1 MGGIGKTELAIQY
14 AQLHLLDYLGGI
26 CWLTAASIDIGEQ
39 IIKFASTKLDLKIP
53 NDLGKDKSEKDKLL
67 EKVEY
72 CWSHWSKSPHRTL
85 IIIDDVLDY
94 REIKAYLPPVKSGF
108 KVLLTSRSEID
119 PSIKSFPLEVL
130 SKDTAVQLLYSF
142 IGKDRVD
149 NEIYEAYIICE
160 ELGYLPLALELVGR
174 YLSED
179 SELSLGDILL
189 RLQAYGLEDES
200 IDLENTEEL
209 YPTMQAR
216 RGVKAAFELTWQAL
230 DKDTISIA
238 KFLGFWEIPNK
249 EILGLVGNCLGYT
262 RQQITKVQKQL
273 QKRYVIKILDDS
285 KFDIHPLIKQFL
297 SYKTNEL
304 FKLENQADFDNFLT
318 SLIASD
324 PYQTFELIHK
334 NKVLSDQSRIFI
346 TQDQINNV
354 NVPSPIEVGN
364 KVRMAIQAWVK
375 GLTND
380 SQFAIPLTMP
390 FTRDGNFPKIGVR
403 FTIKPLET
411 DPLMVTNQVCL
422 WTEISF
428 GNGGLISDDVI
439 ELPVEFNIRE
449 SWDFGWFSSQSFL
462 TYKQPCWYWQWT
474 LEQIVS
480 SIKKVFEQRTFQVD
494 SGYLS
499 LEAAWHM
506 ATRLTKRNPLDA
518 RPISIQELG
527 ECLLNVQKHQFDLM
541 RQHCLHQLLIE
552 MDTCRNHGSGFLSLP
567 LSATNFRNGQI
578 RTPEILRAYT
588 EDIYNGAIQG
598 YNQISQK
605 YFPQFLHKLKTAS
618 TLPANI
624 LGVVIPPIHQNDEVR
639 ITWGWQALPQG
650 SQSRAIFK
658 IALQTDNNNHD
669 SLYNQIYGQVAIL
682 RPDIEVHTNLY
693 SQSVSSLTIYW
704 HGVNPVT
711 KLVYD
716 WLWEDLKNI
725 EWVSG
730 TLDPHIF

>member
-26 CWLTAASIDIGEQ
+26 CWLTAASVDIGEQ
-39 IIKFASTKLDLKIP
+39 IIKFATTKLDLKIP
-53 NDLGKDKSEKDKLL
+53 NDLGKDKSEKDKLP

-72 CWSHWSKSPHRTL
+72 CWSHWSNSPHRTL

-119 PSIKSFPLEVL
+119 PSIKSFLLEVL

-149 NEIYEAYIICE
+149 NEIDEAYIICE
-160 ELGYLPLALELVGR
+160 KLGYLPLALELVGR

-179 SELSLGDILL
+179 LELSLGDILL

-238 KFLGFWEIPNK
+238 KFLGFWETPNK
-249 EILGLVGNCLGYT
+249 EVLGLVGNCLGYT
-262 RQQITKVQKQL
+262 KQQVTKVQKQL
-273 QKRYVIKILDDS
+273 QRRYVIKFVDEG

-297 SYKTNEL
+297 SYKSNEL
-304 FKLENQADFDNFLT
+304 FKLENQADLDSFLT

-324 PYQTFELIHK
+324 PYQAFELIHK
-334 NKVLSDQSRIFI
+334 NKVLSDQSCIFI
-346 TQDQINNV
+346 AQDQINNV
-354 NVPSPIEVGN
+354 DIPSPIEVGN
-364 KVRMAIQAWVK
+364 KIRMAIQAWLK
-375 GLTND
+375 GLTNN
-380 SQFAIPLTMP
+380 SEFAIPLTMP
-390 FTRDGNFPKIGVR
+390 FTRDGSFPKIGVC

-411 DPLMVTNQVCL
+411 DPPMVTNQVCL
-422 WTEISF
+422 RTVIAF
-428 GNGGLISDDVI
+428 GYGDLISDDI
-439 ELPVEFNIRE
+439 TELPLQFNHQEYRHL
-449 SWDFGWFSSQSFL
+449 GWFRTDNFV

-474 LEQIVS
+474 LEQIIS
-480 SIKKVFEQRTFQVD
+480 SVKKVFEQRTFQVD
-494 SGYLS
+494 PGYLS

-518 RPISIQELG
+518 SPISLQVLE
-527 ECLLNVQKHQFDLM
+527 ECVSKVTKSQFDLV

-552 MDTCRNHGSGFLSLP
+552 IEHCRLQGYSYLSLP
-567 LSATNFRNGQI
+567 LSVINFRNEQI
-578 RTPEILRAYT
+578 LTEEILRAYT

-598 YNQISQK
+598 YNQITQK
-605 YFPQFLHKLKTAS
+605 YFPKFLHKLKTAS

-624 LGVVIPPIHQNDEVR
+624 VGVVIPPSSQNSEVR
-639 ITWGWQALPQG
+639 ITWGWQVLPQG
-650 SQSRAIFK
+650 SQSKAEFK
-658 IALQTDNNNHD
+658 VSDQTDDPSNVD
-669 SLYNQIYGQVAIL
+669 FYQELYERVKIL
-682 RPDIEVHTNLY
+682 RPNVVVHTELL
-693 SQSVSSLTIYW
+693 SVSENCLTTAWQGI
-704 HGVNPVT
+704 NPVT
-711 KLVYD
+711 TLVYD
-716 WLWEDLKNI
+716 WLWQDLQAISLVTGSLN
-725 EWVSG
+725 SYQ
-730 TLDPHIF
+730 F